1 MTLEAGGGSRR
12 RGSVGRG
19 GPVERGESWS
29 MTLHGLARAVGGGRI
44 AGAGDTRVTGVSI
57 DSRSIAPGDLFV
69 AVRGAR
75 FDGHRFVAEALA
87 AGGAAALVGEAA
99 ALGTPSAPGL
109 VVDDPLRAL
118 QTLAR
123 HVRRASGARVVAVTG
138 SVGKTTT
145 KELAAALLAARYRVF
160 RNRGN
165 LNNHVGLPLSL
176 LELRT
181 RPEVAVVE
189 LGMSGPGE
197 IRRLVDVAEP
207 DLRVWTNVAEA
218 HAEFFPSI
226 EAIADAKAEILTGA
240 ARDTV
245 VVANAA
251 DRRVMRRVAGFPGR
265 VVTFGIDVEAQV
277 AADRVE
283 DLGLD
288 GMGARLRTPVG
299 TAAVRTRL
307 LGRGNLANVLA
318 AVGVAVTLDVPLAE
332 AVERAAAVEASPGRG
347 RIFRLAGGVVVIDD
361 SYNAS
366 PLAVETALATLAR
379 GPRAARRVAVLGEM
393 LELGVRSADLHR
405 SAGRAA
411 AAAGAGLLL
420 TVGGDPA
427 RALGRAAVDAGVSPA
442 GVVHCESSEEA
453 AARAA
458 ALVRDGDVVLV
469 KGSRGVGTERVVTRL
484 RADRAAPT
492 ERD

>member
-1 MTLEAGGGSRR
+1 MTLRDLAG
-12 RGSVGRG
+12 
-19 GPVERGESWS
+19 
-29 MTLHGLARAVGGGRI
+29 AVGGRRI
-44 AGAGDTRVTGVSI
+44 AGAGGTRVAGVSI
-57 DSRSIAPGDLFV
+57 DSRSLAPGDLFV
-69 AVRGAR
+69 AIRGAR
-75 FDGHRFVAEALA
+75 FDGHRFVADALA
-87 AGGAAALVGEAA
+87 RGASAALVSDAAALE
-99 ALGTPSAPGL
+99 SSPGV
-109 VVDDPLRAL
+109 VVDDTVRAL
-118 QTLAR
+118 QALAR

-160 RNRGN
+160 RTRGN
-165 LNNHVGLPLSL
+165 LNNHIGLPLSL

-181 RPEVAVVE
+181 CPEMAVVE

-197 IRRLVDVAEP
+197 IRRLVEVAEP
-207 DLRVWTNVAEA
+207 DLRVWTNVSEA
-218 HAEFFPSI
+218 HAEFFPSV

-240 ARDTV
+240 GRDTV

-251 DRRVMRRVAGFPGR
+251 DPRVMRRVSGFPGR
-265 VVTFGIDVEAQV
+265 VVTFGIEVDAQV

-299 TAAVRTRL
+299 AAAVRTRL

-318 AVGVAVTLDVPLAE
+318 AVGVAITLDVPLAE
-332 AVERAAAVEASPGRG
+332 AVERAAAVEAPPRRG
-347 RIFRLAGGVVVIDD
+347 RIHRLAGGVVVIDD

-393 LELGVRSADLHR
+393 LELGARSADLHR
-405 SAGRAA
+405 AAGRAA
-411 AAAGAGLLL
+411 AAAGVGLLL
-420 TVGGDPA
+420 TVGGGPA
-427 RALGRAAVDAGVSPA
+427 RALGRAAVDAGASPES
-442 GVVHCESSEEA
+442 VLHCESSDEA

-469 KGSRGVGTERVVTRL
+469 KGSRGVGTDLVVTRL
-484 RADRAAPT
+484 CADRATPM
-492 ERD
+492 ERA

>member
-1 MTLEAGGGSRR
+1 MGDGRVGPRETGGPWAMTLRDVAG
-12 RGSVGRG
+12 
-19 GPVERGESWS
+19 
-29 MTLHGLARAVGGGRI
+29 AVGGRPI
-44 AGAGDTRVTGVSI
+44 AGGTRVTGVSI
-57 DSRSIAPGDLFV
+57 DSRSLRRGDLFV

-75 FDGHRFVAEALA
+75 FDGHRFAADARERGA
-87 AGGAAALVGEAA
+87 AGSLVSDAA
-99 ALGTPSAPGL
+99 ALGTPPAPGV

-118 QTLAR
+118 QALAR

-145 KELAAALLAARYRVF
+145 KELAATLLAARYRVV

-165 LNNHVGLPLSL
+165 LNNHIGLPLSL

-181 RPEVAVVE
+181 RPEMAVME

-197 IRRLVDVAEP
+197 IRRLVEIAEP

-218 HAEFFPSI
+218 HAAFFPSI

-240 ARDTV
+240 GPDAV

-251 DRRVMRRVAGFPGR
+251 DHRVMRRVSGFPGR
-265 VVTFGIDVEAQV
+265 VVTFGVGVEADV

-288 GMGARLRTPVG
+288 GMRARLRTPSG
-299 TAAVRTRL
+299 AAALRTRL

-318 AVGVAVTLDVPLAE
+318 AVGVATTLGVPLAA
-332 AVERAAAVEASPGRG
+332 AVERAAEVEAPPHRG
-347 RIFRLAGGVVVIDD
+347 RVRRLAGGVVVIDD

-366 PLAVETALATLAR
+366 PLAVETALATLA
-379 GPRAARRVAVLGEM
+379 GAARAGRRVAVLGEM
-393 LELGVRSADLHR
+393 LELGARSAELHR
-405 SAGRAA
+405 AAGRAA
-411 AAAGAGLLL
+411 AAAGVGLLL
-420 TVGGDPA
+420 TVGGGPA
-427 RALGRAAVDAGVSPA
+427 RALGAAAVEAGASPA
-442 GVVHCESSEEA
+442 GVVHCKDAAEA
-453 AARAA
+453 ASRAA

-469 KGSRGVGTERVVTRL
+469 KGSRGVGADRVVERL
-484 RADRAAPT
+484 CADRAAGT
-492 ERD
+492 EQA

>member
-1 MTLEAGGGSRR
+1 MKPREGECAVRD
-12 RGSVGRG
+12 GRG
-19 GPVERGESWS
+19 GPRETGESWA
-29 MTLHGLARAVGGGRI
+29 MTLRDVAGAVGGRPI
-44 AGAGDTRVTGVSI
+44 AGETRVTGVSI
-57 DSRSIAPGDLFV
+57 DSRTLRPGDLFV
-69 AVRGAR
+69 AIRGAR
-75 FDGHRFVAEALA
+75 FDGHRFAADARERGA
-87 AGGAAALVGEAA
+87 AGGLVSDAA
-99 ALGTPSAPGL
+99 ALGTPPAPGV

-118 QTLAR
+118 QALAR

-145 KELAAALLAARYRVF
+145 KELAAALLAARYRVV

-181 RPEVAVVE
+181 RPEMAVME

-197 IRRLVDVAEP
+197 IRRLVEIAEP

-218 HAEFFPSI
+218 HAAFFPSI

-240 ARDTV
+240 APDAV

-251 DRRVMRRVAGFPGR
+251 DHRVMRRVSGFPGR
-265 VVTFGIDVEAQV
+265 VVTFGVDVEAEV
-277 AADRVE
+277 TADRVE

-288 GMGARLRTPVG
+288 GMRARLRTPAG
-299 TAAVRTRL
+299 GAALRTRL
-307 LGRGNLANVLA
+307 LGRGNLANALA
-318 AVGVAVTLDVPLAE
+318 AVGVATTLGVPLAA
-332 AVERAAAVEASPGRG
+332 AVERAAEVEAPPHRG
-347 RIFRLAGGVVVIDD
+347 RVHRLAGGVVVIDD

-366 PLAVETALATLAR
+366 PLAVETALATLSGAAR
-379 GPRAARRVAVLGEM
+379 TARRVAVLGEM
-393 LELGVRSADLHR
+393 LELGARSADLHR
-405 SAGRAA
+405 AAGRAA
-411 AAAGAGLLL
+411 AAGGVGLLL
-420 TVGGDPA
+420 TVGGGPA
-427 RALGRAAVDAGVSPA
+427 RALGAAAVEAGAAPA

-469 KGSRGVGTERVVTRL
+469 KGSRGVGADRVVERL
-484 RADRAAPT
+484 RADRAAGT
-492 ERD
+492 ERA

>member
-1 MTLEAGGGSRR
+1 M
-12 RGSVGRG
+12 
-19 GPVERGESWS
+19 GESWS
-29 MTLHGLARAVGGGRI
+29 MALDELAGAAGGRRV
-44 AGAGDTRVTGVSI
+44 AGADGIRATGVSI
-57 DSRSIAPGDLFV
+57 DSRSLRPGDLFV
-69 AVRGAR
+69 AIRGAR
-75 FDGHRFVAEALA
+75 FDGHRFVADALA
-87 AGGAAALVGEAA
+87 AGAAGALVGDAA
-99 ALGTPSAPGL
+99 ALGAPPAPGI
-109 VVDDPLRAL
+109 VVDDTLRAL
-118 QTLAR
+118 QALAR
-123 HVRRASGARVVAVTG
+123 RVRRDSGARVVAVTG

-145 KELAAALLAARYRVF
+145 KELAAALLETRYRVF

-197 IRRLVDVAEP
+197 IRRLVEIAEP
-207 DLRVWTNVAEA
+207 DVRVWTNVGEA

-240 ARDTV
+240 SPGAV

-265 VVTFGIDVEAQV
+265 VVTFGVGVEADV
-277 AADRVE
+277 SADGVE

-288 GMGARLRTPVG
+288 GVRARLRTPVG
-299 TAAVRTRL
+299 AAAVRTRL

-318 AVGVAVTLDVPLAE
+318 AVGVALTFDVPLAA
-332 AVERAAAVEASPGRG
+332 AVERAAAVEAPPHRG
-347 RIFRLAGGVVVIDD
+347 RMHRLAGGVVVIDD
-361 SYNAS
+361 SYNSS

-379 GPRAARRVAVLGEM
+379 TGRAGRRVAVLGEM
-393 LELGVRSADLHR
+393 LELGARADELHR
-405 SAGRAA
+405 AAGRAA
-411 AAAGAGLLL
+411 AAAGVDLLL

-427 RALGRAAVDAGVSPA
+427 RALGRAAVGAGADAAGVL
-442 GVVHCESSEEA
+442 HCATSDEA

-458 ALVRDGDVVLV
+458 AAVRDGDVVLV
-469 KGSRGVGTERVVTRL
+469 KGSRGVGTDRVVTRL
-484 RADRAAPT
+484 CADRAAGS
-492 ERD
+492 EGA